1 MTTTKLQPIPNSFEE
16 LVKYPDF
23 KLTMEDNFVLT
34 NLILVSLFSPF
45 FSFFFKTWL
54 IREMITYY
62 LLQNAKSG
70 PMKLLGDSLRQNPKS
85 IVTTSFEAAENVR
98 KHNFVY
104 FGVIV
109 LQINQKIPS
118 ISL

>member
-1 MTTTKLQPIPNSFEE
+1 
-16 LVKYPDF
+16 
-23 KLTMEDNFVLT
+23 
-34 NLILVSLFSPF
+34 
-45 FSFFFKTWL
+45 
-54 IREMITYY
+54 MITYY

-104 FGVIV
+104 LGVIV
-109 LQINQKIPS
+109 LQINQKRFHQYHYKYLPS
-118 ISL
+118 YKIIEYDLSFDNDTDIDLYI